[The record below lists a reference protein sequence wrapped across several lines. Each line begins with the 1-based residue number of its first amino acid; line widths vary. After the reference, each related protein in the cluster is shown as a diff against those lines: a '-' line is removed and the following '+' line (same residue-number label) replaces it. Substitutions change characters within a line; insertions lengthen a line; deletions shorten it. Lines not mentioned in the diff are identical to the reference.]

1 VYQAPLKAYDKVSR
15 STMNGREVEA
25 AVLTKAAVKLK
36 QCQSDWDKPDR
47 DAQLNA
53 ALKFN
58 QRVWSIFQAEI
69 DRRENPLPEGLKI
82 NLLRLSAFIDKRI
95 FEIMAYPTPEKLTIL
110 ININNNIAAGL
121 RSSRTSQLETAAA
134 A

>member
-1 VYQAPLKAYDKVSR
+1 MYQAPLKAYDKVSR

-36 QCQSDWDKPDR
+36 ECQGDWDKPDR

-69 DRRENPLPEGLKI
+69 ERKENPLPEGLKI

-95 FEIMAYPTPEKLTIL
+95 FEIMAYPTPEKLTVL
-110 ININNNIAAGL
+110 ININHNIAAGL
-121 RSSRTSQLETAAA
+121 RSSATPQLEAAA
-134 A
+134 AA